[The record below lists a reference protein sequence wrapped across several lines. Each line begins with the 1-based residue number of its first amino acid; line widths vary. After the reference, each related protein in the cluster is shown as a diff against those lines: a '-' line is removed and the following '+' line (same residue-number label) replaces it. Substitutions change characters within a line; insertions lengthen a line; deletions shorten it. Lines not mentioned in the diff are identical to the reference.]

1 MGRREEGRFKS
12 VQRAGVSACQLKTIE
27 TFIDLHFE
35 EKKTFGRSLEV
46 FFFWLMCIS
55 AEGSSFVN

>member
-1 MGRREEGRFKS
+1 MS
-12 VQRAGVSACQLKTIE
+12 TIE

-35 EKKTFGRSLEV
+35 EKKTFGGPLEV